1 MLSMKTL
8 RVAVAA
14 ALLSALL
21 APGAVL
27 AQGGA
32 VPDVG
37 YNLDASRKAPPTHYA
52 LETLPPASVPVGR
65 PSYSALMTP
74 APSEMG
80 EAAIRASVLLE
91 SDSRWYLRVALDG
104 MAFAKPIGE
113 SLVSVE
119 HFAFNDNDTV
129 TDDPDTDE
137 NETTEPGYNT
147 NPEDDGFTRT
157 ERDSVE
163 VTVVAGGDPGS
174 NSVVFRINTTAAG
187 GSANNNVQRGDKIV
201 FNFGDQ
207 LAAPRRVGDYG
218 MSMSL
223 HSTASDAQ
231 SGANSVGGAGSATL
245 VRVQSGLKVD
255 IMANLGI
262 EADVTTGFLWFT
274 DPRTNTPPNRAQ
286 ADLGY
291 AIVDVGGTGGDE
303 MLYNARTGMEA
314 EPENFVKEDSV
325 GITVAGDLSIG
336 AFSIVTGDVAECPAG
351 RNADAPNLG
360 NLTDGRGNKI
370 TEEGIT
376 DAGSVLGLAAGEKHH
391 LCVDVD
397 VNGPESNESPIPE
410 GSYEATVSAL
420 LEGGDLDDPETLG
433 EGVIGRI
440 GRNGASVNIAYLT
453 TSEKHNQRVI
463 VVNRGRQPI
472 SIADYSFQTEDGT
485 SVELTDAAMA
495 AQAAGAM
502 IAPGETVVR
511 RVSDMIEISGDS
523 RRTALTMSFN
533 GLARNIS
540 VATTQVNLEDSST
553 DTVMWTVE

>member
-27 AQGGA
+27 AQGDA

-52 LETLPPASVPVGR
+52 LETLPPASVPTGR

-74 APSEMG
+74 GSKKEMG

-104 MAFAKPIGE
+104 MAFAKPIQDG
-113 SLVSVE
+113 SDLVSVE
-119 HFAFNDNDTV
+119 QFAFNDNDTV
-129 TDDPDTDE
+129 TDDPDTTE
-137 NETTEPGYNT
+137 VETNVNV
-147 NPEDDGFTRT
+147 NPDDDGFTRN
-157 ERDSVE
+157 ERDNVD

-174 NSVVFRINTTAAG
+174 SSVVFRINTTDPQAAN
-187 GSANNNVQRGDKIV
+187 SPVQRGDKIV
-201 FNFGDQ
+201 FNFADQ

-223 HSTASDAQ
+223 HSTANDAQ

-274 DPRTNTPPNRAQ
+274 DPNPATPPNRAQ

-420 LEGGDLDDPETLG
+420 LEGGDLDDPEALG